1 MALNLLD
8 RISAMANDLSKSER
22 KIAAAVLAQ
31 PQLTVSE
38 SIAQLAKRAEVS
50 EPTVCRFCKRFG
62 ANGFPDFK
70 LALGATMAKDSH
82 SLPDRVKR
90 GDSVEDVANKVIDTT
105 VAMLRDLSRT
115 VDLKVIDTTIAML
128 RDLSRT
134 VDLTVLARTV
144 DLLSQSRRVIV
155 AAQGLSAAAALDCGS
170 RLLRLGIACETV
182 TDSSLMRMSCASLRQ
197 GDLLIAISATGRSLD
212 VLSAVKIARQNGAAI
227 VAVCPDKT
235 PISAESIL
243 TLKCGQFGDVKGDD
257 LMIGRMMVQT
267 MLQIVIAGVMLRR
280 ADAISHLKD
289 ALTKAQELSYIQ
301 SEDSPVLAVEE
312 KSESTKDLKPHE
324 PITTIAFDWT

>member
-1 MALNLLD
+1 MYLLISSLLFPAL
-8 RISAMANDLSKSER
+8 AR

-115 VDLKVIDTTIAML
+115 VDL
-128 RDLSRT
+128 
-134 VDLTVLARTV
+134 TVLARTV

-155 AAQGLSAAAALDCGS
+155 AAQGLSAAAA
-170 RLLRLGIACETV
+170 TV

-280 ADAISHLKD
+280 ADAISPLKD
-289 ALTKAQELSYIQ
+289 ALTNAQELSYIQ

-312 KSESTKDLKPHE
+312 KSESTKELKPHE

>member
-115 VDLKVIDTTIAML
+115 VDL
-128 RDLSRT
+128 
-134 VDLTVLARTV
+134 TVLARTV

-155 AAQGLSAAAALDCGS
+155 VAQGLSAAAALDCGS

-280 ADAISHLKD
+280 ADAISPLKD

-312 KSESTKDLKPHE
+312 KSESTKELKPHE

>member
-105 VAMLRDLSRT
+105 V
-115 VDLKVIDTTIAML
+115 AML

>member
-31 PQLTVSE
+31 PQLTVNE

-105 VAMLRDLSRT
+105 
-115 VDLKVIDTTIAML
+115 IAML

-144 DLLSQSRRVIV
+144 DLLSQSRRVII
-155 AAQGLSAAAALDCGS
+155 AAQGLSAASAFDCGS

-182 TDSSLMRMSCASLRQ
+182 TDSALMRMSCASLRQ

-280 ADAISHLKD
+280 ADAISPLKD
-289 ALTKAQELSYIQ
+289 TLTKAQEQSYCRSDDRPTLI
-301 SEDSPVLAVEE
+301 SDEKEE
-312 KSESTKDLKPHE
+312 LVQELKPHE
-324 PITTIAFDWT
+324 PITTIAFDWTAQHY

>member
-31 PQLTVSE
+31 PQLTVNE

-105 VAMLRDLSRT
+105 
-115 VDLKVIDTTIAML
+115 IAML

-144 DLLSQSRRVIV
+144 DLLSQSRRVII
-155 AAQGLSAAAALDCGS
+155 AAQGLSAASAFDCGS

-182 TDSSLMRMSCASLRQ
+182 TDSALMRMSCASLRQ

-212 VLSAVKIARQNGAAI
+212 VLSAIKIARQNGAAI

-280 ADAISHLKD
+280 ADAISPLKD
-289 ALTKAQELSYIQ
+289 TLTKAQEQSYCRSDDRPTLI
-301 SEDSPVLAVEE
+301 SDEKEEPVQE
-312 KSESTKDLKPHE
+312 LKPHE
-324 PITTIAFDWT
+324 PITTIAFDWTAQHY

>member
-105 VAMLRDLSRT
+105 V
-115 VDLKVIDTTIAML
+115 AML

-280 ADAISHLKD
+280 ADAISPLKD

-312 KSESTKDLKPHE
+312 KSESTKELKPHE

>member
-31 PQLTVSE
+31 PQLTVNE

-105 VAMLRDLSRT
+105 
-115 VDLKVIDTTIAML
+115 IAML

-144 DLLSQSRRVIV
+144 DLLSQSRRVII
-155 AAQGLSAAAALDCGS
+155 AAQGL
-170 RLLRLGIACETV
+170 IACETV
-182 TDSSLMRMSCASLRQ
+182 TDSALMRMSCASLRQ

-280 ADAISHLKD
+280 ADAISPLKD
-289 ALTKAQELSYIQ
+289 TLTKAQEQSYCRSDDRPTLI
-301 SEDSPVLAVEE
+301 SDEKEEPVQE
-312 KSESTKDLKPHE
+312 LKPHE
-324 PITTIAFDWT
+324 PITTIAFDWTAQHY

>member
-105 VAMLRDLSRT
+105 
-115 VDLKVIDTTIAML
+115 IAML

-144 DLLSQSRRVIV
+144 DLLSQSRRVII

-182 TDSSLMRMSCASLRQ
+182 TDSALMRMSCASLRQ

-212 VLSAVKIARQNGAAI
+212 VLSAVKIVRQNGAAI

-280 ADAISHLKD
+280 SDAISPLKD
-289 ALTKAQELSYIQ
+289 TLTKAQELSYCQ
-301 SEDSPVLAVEE
+301 NEDSPVLAVEE
-312 KSESTKDLKPHE
+312 KSVGSKELKPHE

>member
-105 VAMLRDLSRT
+105 V
-115 VDLKVIDTTIAML
+115 AML

-280 ADAISHLKD
+280 ADAISPLKD
-289 ALTKAQELSYIQ
+289 ALTNAQELSYIQ

-312 KSESTKDLKPHE
+312 KSESTKELKPHE

>member
-115 VDLKVIDTTIAML
+115 VDL
-128 RDLSRT
+128 
-134 VDLTVLARTV
+134 TVLARTV

-155 AAQGLSAAAALDCGS
+155 AAQGLSAASALDCGS

-280 ADAISHLKD
+280 ADAISPLKD

-312 KSESTKDLKPHE
+312 KSESTKELKPHE

>member
-31 PQLTVSE
+31 PQLTVNE
-38 SIAQLAKRAEVS
+38 SIAQLAKRAEES

-105 VAMLRDLSRT
+105 
-115 VDLKVIDTTIAML
+115 IAML

-144 DLLSQSRRVIV
+144 DLLSQSRRVII
-155 AAQGLSAAAALDCGS
+155 AAQGLSAASAFDCGS

-182 TDSSLMRMSCASLRQ
+182 TDSALMRMSCASLRQ

-235 PISAESIL
+235 PISSESIL

-280 ADAISHLKD
+280 ADAISPLKD
-289 ALTKAQELSYIQ
+289 TLTKAQEQSYCRSDDRPTLI
-301 SEDSPVLAVEE
+301 SDEKGEPVQE
-312 KSESTKDLKPHE
+312 LKPHE
-324 PITTIAFDWT
+324 PITTIAFDWTAQHY

>member
-70 LALGATMAKDSH
+70 LALGSTMAKDSH

-90 GDSVEDVANKVIDTT
+90 GDSVEDVAN
-105 VAMLRDLSRT
+105 
-115 VDLKVIDTTIAML
+115 KVIDTTIAML

-144 DLLSQSRRVIV
+144 DLLSQSRRVII
-155 AAQGLSAAAALDCGS
+155 AAQGLSAAAAFDCSS

-182 TDSSLMRMSCASLRQ
+182 TDSALMRMSCASLRH

-235 PISAESIL
+235 PISSESIL

-257 LMIGRMMVQT
+257 FMIGRMMVQT

-280 ADAISHLKD
+280 ADAISPLKD
-289 ALTKAQELSYIQ
+289 TLTKAQELSYIQ
-301 SEDSPVLAVEE
+301 SEDSPVVPVEE
-312 KSESTKDLKPHE
+312 KSESSKELKPHE

>member
-31 PQLTVSE
+31 PKLTVSE

-70 LALGATMAKDSH
+70 LALGTTMAKDSH

-105 VAMLRDLSRT
+105 
-115 VDLKVIDTTIAML
+115 IAML

-134 VDLTVLARTV
+134 VDLTVLARSV
-144 DLLSQSRRVIV
+144 DLLSQSRRVII
-155 AAQGLSAAAALDCGS
+155 AAQGLSAASAHDCGS
-170 RLLRLGIACETV
+170 RLLRLGIACETI
-182 TDSSLMRMSCASLRQ
+182 TDSSLMRMSCASLRP
-197 GDLLIAISATGRSLD
+197 GDLLIAISATGRAFD
-212 VLSAVKIARQNGAAI
+212 VLSAVKIAKQNGAAI

-235 PISAESIL
+235 PISAESVL

-280 ADAISHLKD
+280 ADAISPLKES
-289 ALTKAQELSYIQ
+289 LSKAQELSYCHEERI
-301 SEDSPVLAVEE
+301 SPVVEE
-312 KSESTKDLKPHE
+312 ENSEHPKELKPDE
-324 PITTIAFDWT
+324 PITTISFDW

>member
-31 PQLTVSE
+31 PQLTVNE

-105 VAMLRDLSRT
+105 
-115 VDLKVIDTTIAML
+115 IAML

-144 DLLSQSRRVIV
+144 DLLSQSRRVII
-155 AAQGLSAAAALDCGS
+155 AAQGLSAASAFDCGS

-182 TDSSLMRMSCASLRQ
+182 TDSALMRMSCASLRQ

-280 ADAISHLKD
+280 ADAISPLKD
-289 ALTKAQELSYIQ
+289 TLTKAQEQSYCRSDDRPALI
-301 SEDSPVLAVEE
+301 SDEKEEPVQE
-312 KSESTKDLKPHE
+312 LKPHE
-324 PITTIAFDWT
+324 PITTIAFDWTAQHY

>member
-90 GDSVEDVANKVIDTT
+90 GDSVEDVAN
-105 VAMLRDLSRT
+105 
-115 VDLKVIDTTIAML
+115 KVIDTTIAML

-280 ADAISHLKD
+280 ADAISPLKD

-312 KSESTKDLKPHE
+312 KSESTKELKPHE

>member
-31 PQLTVSE
+31 PQLTVNE

-105 VAMLRDLSRT
+105 
-115 VDLKVIDTTIAML
+115 IAML

-144 DLLSQSRRVIV
+144 DLLSQSRRVII
-155 AAQGLSAAAALDCGS
+155 AAQGLSAASAFDCGS

-182 TDSSLMRMSCASLRQ
+182 TDSALMRMSCASLRQ

-280 ADAISHLKD
+280 ADAISPLKD
-289 ALTKAQELSYIQ
+289 TLTKAQEQSYCRSDDRPTLI
-301 SEDSPVLAVEE
+301 SDEKEE
-312 KSESTKDLKPHE
+312 SVQELKPHE
-324 PITTIAFDWT
+324 PITTIAFDWTAQHY

>member
-31 PQLTVSE
+31 PQHTVSE

-90 GDSVEDVANKVIDTT
+90 GDSVEDVAN
-105 VAMLRDLSRT
+105 
-115 VDLKVIDTTIAML
+115 KVIDTTIAML

-280 ADAISHLKD
+280 ADAISPLKD
-289 ALTKAQELSYIQ
+289 ALTNAQELSYIQ

>member
-90 GDSVEDVANKVIDTT
+90 GDSVEDVAN
-105 VAMLRDLSRT
+105 
-115 VDLKVIDTTIAML
+115 KVIDTTIAML

-312 KSESTKDLKPHE
+312 KSESTKELKPHE

>member
-115 VDLKVIDTTIAML
+115 VDL
-128 RDLSRT
+128 
-134 VDLTVLARTV
+134 TVLARTV

-212 VLSAVKIARQNGAAI
+212 VLSAVKIARQNGVAI

-280 ADAISHLKD
+280 ADAISPLKD

-312 KSESTKDLKPHE
+312 KSESTKELKPHE